1 MFYKQEYDFLMLARY
16 LEAGLVPVS
25 GFFPEEIENFQAK
38 LQSLSP
44 EERRVATR
52 KFRKQWRKI
61 ERRLSTAESEELSN
75 HVEAA
80 ALQRSRRRRAVH
92 KAFVE
97 EEFQRH
103 QEWQDAEKLKFQKK
117 K

>member
-1 MFYKQEYDFLMLARY
+1 MFCKEEYDFVMLTQY

-25 GFFPEEIENFQAK
+25 GFFPEEVESFQAK
-38 LQSLSP
+38 LQSLSL

-61 ERRLSTAESEELSN
+61 ERRLSAAEGEELSN
-75 HVEAA
+75 ESDDAA
-80 ALQRSRRRRAVH
+80 IQRSRRRRAVH

-97 EEFQRH
+97 EAFQRY
-103 QEWQDAEKLKFQKK
+103 QEWQDAKK
-117 K
+117 SM

>member
-1 MFYKQEYDFLMLARY
+1 MFRKEEYDFVMLTQY

-25 GFFPEEIENFQAK
+25 GFFPEEVESFQAK

-61 ERRLSTAESEELSN
+61 ERRLSAADGEELSDDS
-75 HVEAA
+75 ESASI
-80 ALQRSRRRRAVH
+80 QKSRRRRAVH

-97 EEFQRH
+97 EAFQRYR
-103 QEWQDAEKLKFQKK
+103 EWQDVVKSM
-117 K
+117 